1 MSRGTD
7 EWVGKS
13 DDDAIPRRVRA
24 RVFEAH
30 GGRCYLSGRV
40 IRSGDV
46 WDCDHI
52 IALINGGEHRESNL
66 APALREFH
74 KIKTKADV
82 AEKSRVARKRQ
93 KFIGIKRDR
102 KILGWRK
109 FNGEIVRAG
118 KER

>member
-1 MSRGTD
+1 MTSSTD
-7 EWVGKS
+7 EWTGKT
-13 DDDAIPRRVRA
+13 DDDAIPRRVSA
-24 RVFEAH
+24 RVFGAY
-30 GGRCYLSGRV
+30 GGRCYISGRI
-40 IRSGDV
+40 IRSGDG

-66 APALREFH
+66 APALRGFH

-93 KFIGIKRDR
+93 KFIGVKKPRQITA
-102 KILGWRK
+102 WRR

-118 KER
+118 RER

>member
-1 MSRGTD
+1 MSRSVD
-7 EWVGKS
+7 EWVAKS

-40 IRSGDV
+40 IHAGEL

-52 IALINGGEHRESNL
+52 IALVNGGEHREGNL
-66 APALREFH
+66 APALREYH
-74 KIKTKADV
+74 KVKTKADV
-82 AEKSRVARKRQ
+82 AEKSRVSRKRQ
-93 KFIGIKRDR
+93 KFIGVKKPRQITA
-102 KILGWRK
+102 WRR

-118 KER
+118 RER